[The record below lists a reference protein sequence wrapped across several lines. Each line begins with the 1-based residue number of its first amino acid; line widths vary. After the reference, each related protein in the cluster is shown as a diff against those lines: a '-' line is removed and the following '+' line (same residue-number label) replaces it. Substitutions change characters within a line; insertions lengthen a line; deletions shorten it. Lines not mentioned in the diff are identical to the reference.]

1 MNKSC
6 IDMNEYLPA
15 QEKLTILVVDDH
27 ELILDGTIDALRRQY
42 PEAQILTAKTAQTAI
57 KQVTRLQPNL
67 VIMDLSI
74 PETVGET
81 AHIDTGIQVL
91 KTLIQKYSQLNLV
104 VLSSYTKALVRI
116 KHDIEAYEG
125 GFTVVNKGLS
135 SKEMLQKVDW
145 ALQGLVDTRDLRG
158 KQTKLEVKPEW
169 LEVLHLAFEEGLDD
183 KAIAKRM
190 RVATRTVRHYW
201 SKVQDVLEVYP
212 EEDKNLRILTE
223 MRARELGFID

>member
-1 MNKSC
+1 
-6 IDMNEYLPA
+6 MNEYLPE

-27 ELILDGTIDALRRQY
+27 ELILDGTIDVLQRQY

-91 KTLIQKYSQLNLV
+91 KTLIQEYSQLNLV

-116 KHDIEAYEG
+116 KHDIEAHEG
-125 GFTVVNKGLS
+125 GFSVVNKGLS
-135 SKEMLQKVDW
+135 SKEMLQRVNW

-158 KQTKLEVKPEW
+158 KQTGLEVKPEW

-190 RVATRTVRHYW
+190 QVATRTVRHYW